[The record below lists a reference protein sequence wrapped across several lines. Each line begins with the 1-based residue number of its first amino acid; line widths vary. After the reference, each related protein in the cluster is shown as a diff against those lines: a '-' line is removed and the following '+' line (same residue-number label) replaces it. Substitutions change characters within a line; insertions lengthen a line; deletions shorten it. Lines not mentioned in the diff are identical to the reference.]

1 MVNSE
6 IAEKSVQDIVLND
19 VETTYGCGLS
29 TIFDLIK
36 VLVICVCFL

>member
-19 VETTYGCGLS
+19 VETTFGCVLS